1 MNRTVIV
8 ALCLGLGVST
18 SALASDVDTIDKDVI
33 KQSRSLG
40 LSVGNAYACADADD
54 KAAFKADSEAIYAL
68 ILHDI
73 GPSYAY
79 VYAVSVGFGASPDVS
94 DLDCVKLAE
103 QWSGNRSKFGLEG
116 TK

>member
-1 MNRTVIV
+1 MNRTILV
-8 ALCLGLGVST
+8 ALCLGLCVST
-18 SALASDVDTIDKDVI
+18 SALAHDEDVI
-33 KQSRSLG
+33 KKSRELG
-40 LSVGNAYACADADD
+40 LSVGNAYSCADAED

-68 ILHDI
+68 ILHDL

-79 VYAVSVGFGASPDVS
+79 VYAVSVGYGASLDVS
-94 DLDCVKLAE
+94 ELDCVKLAE